1 MSGLF
6 VVGLALAGLLILLV
20 SLIPIFRILER
31 VKSGSIRSGWLVLTA
46 LVFLFVAGYAIF
58 AWLNFETEAN
68 AADVVVAVV
77 LFLGACFVLG
87 IAQLSRQTAAD
98 ILRIATLERDVFTD
112 DLTGLFNRRYLS
124 ARLGEEVAKA
134 RRYSS
139 DLSAIMV
146 DLDHFKAVNDTYGH
160 QTGDE
165 VLRSVSVVVSQ
176 TIRSSDIAVRYGGEE
191 ILIVVTNT
199 DIHGAAYLAE
209 RLRSNIAA
217 LQVRVGASEFVRISV
232 SIGVSS
238 LSRKDDQTDSLVK
251 RADEAL
257 YRAKRE
263 GRDRVCEQLAA

>member
-6 VVGLALAGLLILLV
+6 VVGVPMAGLIILLV
-20 SLIPIFRILER
+20 SLIPIFRILEL
-31 VKSGSIRSGWLVLTA
+31 VTSGHIRSGWLVLTA

-58 AWLNFETEAN
+58 AELNFKTEAK
-68 AADVVVAVV
+68 AADVVVAIV

-87 IAQLSRQTAAD
+87 IAQLSRHTAAD

-112 DLTGLFNRRYLS
+112 ELTGLFNRRYLS
-124 ARLGEEVAKA
+124 ARLGEEIARA

-139 DLSAIMV
+139 DLSAIMI

-176 TIRSSDIAVRYGGEE
+176 TIRPSDIAVRYGGEE
-191 ILIVVTNT
+191 ILVVVTNT
-199 DIHGAAYLAE
+199 DIRGALYLAE
-209 RLRSNIAA
+209 RLRSNISG
-217 LQVRVGASEFVRISV
+217 LQVRVGASESVRISV
-232 SIGVSS
+232 SLGVSS
-238 LSRKDDQTDSLVK
+238 LSREDDQTVSLVN

-257 YRAKRE
+257 YRAKRQ
-263 GRDRVCEQLAA
+263 GRNQVCEQLAA

>member
-31 VKSGSIRSGWLVLTA
+31 VKSGSVRSGWLVLTA

-87 IAQLSRQTAAD
+87 IAQLSRQTAVD

-139 DLSAIMV
+139 DLSASMV

-176 TIRSSDIAVRYGGEE
+176 TIRSSDIAVRYGG
-191 ILIVVTNT
+191 
-199 DIHGAAYLAE
+199 
-209 RLRSNIAA
+209 
-217 LQVRVGASEFVRISV
+217 
-232 SIGVSS
+232 
-238 LSRKDDQTDSLVK
+238 
-251 RADEAL
+251 
-257 YRAKRE
+257 
-263 GRDRVCEQLAA
+263 